1 MELATLF
8 ALIKGKA
15 ADLGTAADDGIDHF
29 VVYGRHGLGVALEV
43 FGAEGLED
51 LIDCGHGPTPPS
63 PG

>member
-1 MELATLF
+1 MELATFF

-15 ADLGTAADDGIDHF
+15 AGLGTASDDGIDHF
-29 VVYGRHGLGVALEV
+29 AVYGRHGLGVAFEV

-51 LIDCGHGPTPPS
+51 LIDGGHGLGPPS